1 MRKFTIVL
9 IALTLIFGGL
19 VAQVK
24 LKVPAGRTPGETP
37 NPNVTDRLT
46 PVEDDKPLEEMLL
59 LTPKQKAKVEEIK
72 TAYQKEM
79 NVWTAQLQNLRL
91 DKQKAMQARD
101 FEGAKKVTGQMF
113 DLKKTMANARIDAIK
128 AIYNE
133 MNDGQKAIINE
144 YCAQDGR
151 GIGAMLGGRM
161 CGDGQPKFRNRRN
174 TLQEDPQGGLQRAGG
189 LNQTKPQ
196 PSTVK

>member
-59 LTPKQKAKVEEIK
+59 LNEKQKAKVEEIK

-101 FEGAKKVTGQMF
+101 FESAKKVTGQMF

-161 CGDGQPKFRNRRN
+161 CGDGQPKF
-174 TLQEDPQGGLQRAGG
+174 
-189 LNQTKPQ
+189 
-196 PSTVK
+196 S